1 MPKATWSFISNSR
14 GSFQL
19 QLLNNYSL
27 KPHLNES
34 YFKMTTDTLNIIK
47 HSSYA
52 ECVTWKGEI

>member
-1 MPKATWSFISNSR
+1 MPKASRSFISNSR

-34 YFKMTTDTLNIIK
+34 YFKMTTETLNIIK

-52 ECVTWKGEI
+52 ECVT